1 MAKKPIQKKVKKDK
15 ELNYNDY
22 SINLSPNFVGDGY
35 NTIGRNYSPAWGGQF
50 QMGGN
55 LPGSVGMMY
64 ARTNSPAP
72 SNGPY
77 AKKTKASAQ
86 NGKEMKFYQ
95 EGLDFRPKTISKK
108 GSKIIKDP
116 RGQWAHPGKITE
128 IPSNEITMQG
138 VNYPVLGVSNTGDT
152 QMMYP
157 NQDYVYEG
165 DSVIEYPMMQ
175 KGGRTPIFTDN
186 PNDSRLRAYTDSL
199 NLYNR
204 GKKAFVEYNSD
215 EYDVKDYKPDKNW
228 GKTKV
233 SKKDIIEAIN
243 STKEMSG
250 YSYGSPKNFKERVN
264 LLNKSL
270 NTGIYPTNMIYPQRE
285 DPNLIYKKPLQ
296 PIIYKKSEPK
306 KDIKKEET
314 KQESLPVVQST
325 ISTPQTNYNQGTPV
339 YASTPYANGP
349 GAFVGYETPQGDTVF
364 IKPED
369 YGRMGV
375 PYYGKEFIQ
384 KNSKKKMEDGGSI
397 QDRGQLKKLDQLTN
411 FTNYND
417 MAKAKTGKK
426 IKKAQMGMNALT
438 GIGSSLLGAKGG
450 TDNQQAGQI
459 GNILGGL
466 GSIFTGGSGNFGGM
480 SGNQLGSQA
489 LDLFG
494 GSGTAGKIMNVGPA
508 GALGKGGAGFA
519 KGLGAAGLGLV
530 DSAGDIMKGFGE
542 MKQQKQNIKKA
553 DQYAQVTGLTAQA
566 AEMRPEKVR
575 RKYVRPEDTILQP
588 EQMAPSYGGGSN
600 FLAAEFGAQIGGNQ
614 TEIQN
619 MYNPGTLYD
628 DLGYEPLNDTDVK
641 QFRHGGHIPTA
652 EFGDYFQSSGQA
664 SIGKGVGSAIGT
676 AFFGPVGGMV
686 GGLLGGVA
694 GNALGGA
701 QDAEKLRGFQKQ
713 AEDNTLRAA
722 YQQTGQNIQNQYSS
736 FMEDGGYV
744 SNDWQPQ
751 VLAKFGEYDV
761 KDLFAPDRTMNTLRS
776 GGHITQNYTFPQDQ
790 FQMGGELQTHWGGYA
805 EPISQNPYLPGTGE
819 TVMFRGQ
826 SHEETNG
833 KGQSGIG
840 VTYGDNPVEVER
852 GEPAIKMEDGGEQSM
867 VVYGNMQIPK
877 YGVEALQDPKAKGKK
892 FKNYINDI
900 SKTEAKQNKIID
912 KSTERVNNLD
922 VYTPFDGL
930 EMNALQA
937 NLIGADMKLK
947 NIAQKKQTAAQVQNA
962 ILDTAEELG
971 LESDALAKGQIKK
984 AKFGA
989 KLQTAQ
995 DGTEEFLIRAK
1006 QPGYIDYNAMPVSGN
1021 ELWNK
1026 DSYSSKWIPKVKEAF
1041 NNPTKARDLISRL
1054 ENYGG
1059 QDAEDVKNALKK
1071 GKTFEEKKNIAMRLA
1086 TDKKV
1091 GPYHKIM
1098 NDLIDIKRTPA
1109 ETIIDRQRPTLGG
1122 FEPKGG
1128 PIDFRKAVPEEKQKG
1143 KFNWR
1148 GLAESAISNLNP
1160 LFRPTDQEPLD
1171 PSQLMAEQYALA
1183 TNQLEPVQAQSY
1195 KPLLEQPF
1203 DISLQDQLNANQAD
1217 FNAIQRTVRNNPA
1230 ALSALAA
1237 QKYGANSG
1245 VLGNQF
1251 RMNQAERAG
1260 VYNRNRGTLNDAQ
1273 LKNLTLYDQQYTRQ
1287 AQAKTNTKQQAQAAL
1302 SSISDKMAKN
1312 RLENKTLGIYENL
1325 YNYRFGPKGQAINY
1339 NDPAQFNL
1347 EGNPF
1352 ARPTTVDTKKS
1363 SKEDTGKYG
1372 AKIKSRNGSIV
1383 KAIKNL

>member
-1 MAKKPIQKKVKKDK
+1 MAKKSIQTKQRKSLPKAQNGIEGTMAGLTDK
-15 ELNYNDY
+15 GFNYN
-22 SINLSPNFVGDGY
+22 S
-35 NTIGRNYSPAWGGQF
+35 AWGGQF
-50 QMGGN
+50 QMGGS
-55 LPGSVGMMY
+55 LPGATGMMY
-64 ARTNSPAP
+64 ARTQSPAP

-95 EGLDFRPKTISKK
+95 EGLDFKPKTISKK

-138 VNYPVLGVSNTGDT
+138 VDYPVLGVSDTGHT

-157 NQDYVYEG
+157 NQNYVYEG
-165 DSVIEYPMMQ
+165 NSVTEYPMM
-175 KGGRTPIFTDN
+175 
-186 PNDSRLRAYTDSL
+186 
-199 NLYNR
+199 
-204 GKKAFVEYNSD
+204 
-215 EYDVKDYKPDKNW
+215 
-228 GKTKV
+228 
-233 SKKDIIEAIN
+233 
-243 STKEMSG
+243 
-250 YSYGSPKNFKERVN
+250 
-264 LLNKSL
+264 
-270 NTGIYPTNMIYPQRE
+270 NM
-285 DPNLIYKKPLQ
+285 
-296 PIIYKKSEPK
+296 
-306 KDIKKEET
+306 ET
-314 KQESLPVVQST
+314 
-325 ISTPQTNYNQGTPV
+325 
-339 YASTPYANGP
+339 
-349 GAFVGYETPQGDTVF
+349 
-364 IKPED
+364 
-369 YGRMGV
+369 
-375 PYYGKEFIQ
+375 
-384 KNSKKKMEDGGSI
+384 GGSI

-417 MAKAKTGKK
+417 MVKAKTGKN
-426 IKKAQMGMNALT
+426 IKKAQVGINTLT
-438 GIGSSLLGAKGG
+438 GIGSSVLGASKG
-450 TDNQQAGQI
+450 TKYNNQTNQI
-459 GNILGGL
+459 GNILGGI
-466 GSIFTGGSGNFGGM
+466 GSIATGGSSNFGGM
-480 SGNQLGSQA
+480 GGNQLGSQA

-494 GSGTAGKIMNVGPA
+494 GEGTASKIMNVGPA

-519 KGLGAAGLGLV
+519 KGLGAAGLGIL
-530 DSAGDIMKGFGE
+530 DSAGDIMKGFGQ

-566 AEMRPEKVR
+566 AESRPEKVK
-575 RKYVRPEDTILQP
+575 RKYVRPEDTIIQP

-628 DLGYEPLNDTDVK
+628 DLGYEPINSTNVK
-641 QFRHGGHIPTA
+641 QFKQGGYIPTA

-664 SIGKGVGSAIGT
+664 SVGKGVGSAIGS

-686 GGLLGGVA
+686 GGLLGGIA

-713 AEDNTLRAA
+713 AEENTLRAA
-722 YQQTGQNIQNQYSS
+722 YQQAGQNIQNQYSS

-751 VLAKFGEYDV
+751 VLAKFGEYNV
-761 KDLFAPDRTMNTLRS
+761 EDLFSPDKTMNTLRS
-776 GGHITQNYTFPQDQ
+776 GGHIRQNYTFPQDQ
-790 FQMGGELQTHWGGYA
+790 FQLGGELQTHWGGYA

-962 ILDTAEELG
+962 ILDTAEEFG

-989 KLQTAQ
+989 KLETAQ
-995 DGTEEFLIRAK
+995 NGKKYKSRYDIQPWAGNLFGPLGKKTASSFSAEEWDDIADKLGFRGKGNKQFEEFLLR
-1006 QPGYIDYNAMPVSGN
+1006 N
-1021 ELWNK
+1021 E
-1026 DSYSSKWIPKVKEAF
+1026 EAA
-1041 NNPTKARDLISRL
+1041 PLIKARHQELYQKDPWIDPKHFGYGWAAGDL
-1054 ENYGG
+1054 
-1059 QDAEDVKNALKK
+1059 KNLKRK
-1071 GKTFEEKKNIAMRLA
+1071 
-1086 TDKKV
+1086 D
-1091 GPYHKIM
+1091 
-1098 NDLIDIKRTPA
+1098 A
-1109 ETIIDRQRPTLGG
+1109 ETIIPGREKPTMGG
-1122 FEPKGG
+1122 FNLSGK
-1128 PIDFRKAVPEEKQKG
+1128 PIDFKPAPKQPGPDKG
-1143 KFNWR
+1143 KFDWK
-1148 GLAESAISNLNP
+1148 GLTQSAISNLNP
-1160 LFRPTDQEPLD
+1160 LFRPTNQEPLD

-1183 TNQLEPVQAQSY
+1183 TNQLEPVQAQLY
-1195 KPLLEQPF
+1195 KPMLEQPF

-1217 FNAIQRTVRNNPA
+1217 FNAIQRTVGNNPA
-1230 ALSALAA
+1230 ALAALAA
-1237 QKYGANSG
+1237 QKYGANAG

-1260 VYNRNRGTLNDAQ
+1260 VYNRNRQTLNDAQ
-1273 LKNLTLYDQQYTRQ
+1273 LKNLALLDQQYTRQ

-1325 YNYRFGPKGQAINY
+1325 YNYRFGPKGQAVNY

-1352 ARPTTVDTKKS
+1352 GRTNPNQAPEGYEYETVLKKR
-1363 SKEDTGKYG
+1363 KEE
-1372 AKIKSRNGSIV
+1372 KSRNGSIV